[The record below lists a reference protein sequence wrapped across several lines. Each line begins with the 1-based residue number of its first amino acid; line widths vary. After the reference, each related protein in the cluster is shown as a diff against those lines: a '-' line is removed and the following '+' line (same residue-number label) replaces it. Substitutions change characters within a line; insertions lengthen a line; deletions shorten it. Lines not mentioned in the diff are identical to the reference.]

1 LRRRICSD
9 TRSRSCCRAAA
20 RSASLRVA
28 LVHDY
33 LNQRGGAERVF
44 AHFLT
49 AYPDAPVYTSI
60 YSDELA
66 DLVPRARVR
75 TSFLQ
80 YFPFKQRLFRALA
93 PLYPRAF
100 ESFDLRAYD
109 TIVSSTTAWAK
120 GVIVPP
126 GAVHVCYIN
135 TVSRFVFDEG
145 RYVGGFAGGGLAR
158 ALIAPL
164 ARWDRLAAQR
174 PTRFVANSRN
184 VADRVMRYYG
194 READVLPCPVDVDRF
209 TVGAGRGDYFVVVSR
224 LLAYK
229 QIERA
234 IAACA
239 RAGVPLHVAGTGPH
253 EAALRA
259 AAAGTRTTV
268 HGYLDDA
275 AVNALVGDARAVILP
290 GEEDFGLVPLEA
302 AAAGTPTIA
311 LAAGGALETVVDG
324 QTGTFF
330 ADPSVDSLAAAVA
343 SFDRTRFDPAALRA
357 HAERFA
363 PPRFIAALQEIVAA
377 TRISQPPA
385 APR

>member
-1 LRRRICSD
+1 M
-9 TRSRSCCRAAA
+9 
-20 RSASLRVA
+20 
-28 LVHDY
+28 
-33 LNQRGGAERVF
+33 F

-60 YSDELA
+60 YSASLA
-66 DLVPRARVR
+66 DLVPRSRVR

-80 YFPFKQRLFRALA
+80 NFPLKQRLFRAYA
-93 PLYPRAF
+93 PFYPSAF
-100 ESFDLRAYD
+100 ESFDLRGYD

-145 RYVGGFAGGGLAR
+145 RYVGGFSGNPLLRPLVGALA
-158 ALIAPL
+158 A
-164 ARWDRLAAQR
+164 WDVRAAQR

-184 VADRVMRYYG
+184 VAERVRRYYG
-194 READVLPCPVDVDRF
+194 RDADVLPCPVDVDRF
-209 TVGAGRGDYFVVVSR
+209 TPGAGRSEAFAVVSR
-224 LLAYK
+224 LLEYK
-229 QIERA
+229 QIDRA
-234 IAACA
+234 IRACA
-239 RAGVPLHVAGTGPH
+239 RAGVALDVVGTGPH

-259 AAAGTRTTV
+259 LAAGTRTTF
-268 HGYLDDA
+268 HGYLSDA

-311 LAAGGALETVVDG
+311 LRAGGALETIVEG
-324 QTGTFF
+324 ETGAFF
-330 ADPSVDSLAAAVA
+330 DAPDDASLAAAIGT
-343 SFDRTRFDPAALRA
+343 FDRARFDPQRLRA

-363 PPRFIAALQEIVAA
+363 PPRFIGALQAIVDAV
-377 TRISQPPA
+377 RLS
-385 APR
+385 R

>member
-1 LRRRICSD
+1 
-9 TRSRSCCRAAA
+9 
-20 RSASLRVA
+20 
-28 LVHDY
+28 
-33 LNQRGGAERVF
+33 
-44 AHFLT
+44 
-49 AYPDAPVYTSI
+49 VYTSI
-60 YSDELA
+60 YTDALA
-66 DLVPRARVR
+66 DLVPRARVH

-80 YFPFKQRLFRALA
+80 HFPFKQRLFRAFA

-100 ESFDLRAYD
+100 EAFDLGAFD

-145 RYVGGFAGGGLAR
+145 RYVGGFAGGGAAR

-164 ARWDRLAAQR
+164 ANWDRRAAQR

-184 VADRVMRYYG
+184 VAARILRYYG

-209 TVGAGRGDYFVVVSR
+209 TIGAGRGDYFVVVSR

-239 RAGVPLHVAGTGPH
+239 RAGVALHIAGTGPH

-259 AAAGTRTTV
+259 VAAGTRTTM

-275 AVNALVGDARAVILP
+275 AVDALVGNARAVLLP

-311 LAAGGALETVVDG
+311 LRAGGALETIVDG
-324 QTGTFF
+324 ETGAFF
-330 ADPSVDSLAAAVA
+330 DEPDEESLAAAIA
-343 SFDRTRFDPAALRA
+343 TFDRSRFDPLTLRA

-377 TRISQPPA
+377 TRSSQPPA
-385 APR
+385 GPRSRG